1 MFDSK
6 IESVMIEKLNLDLE
20 CYYDLLMGKGIRITS
35 TEAYDKKNDKVYSGL
50 QSEFFNSDFGD
61 DSAFAERY
69 SCKCKKYIGK
79 MYHGMFCEKC
89 NTTVDFNDT
98 DLTKTGWII
107 IDNFSV
113 ISPIYAA
120 KLVDALG
127 TADGEKIFD
136 KIIEVD
142 YDEAGNQKY
151 NEKDNNLIK
160 KHPYIHKGLIWLKD
174 NMMEVLDYY
183 EKRKPTKYKLFKE
196 LKDDIGLM
204 FTSSIPVYSAV
215 LRTELPGV
223 KGNKLFKLKINTIFQ
238 SIIRITNYINR
249 YTPKELDEHKLNT
262 INMQLADIQWYM
274 LDIFD
279 ETHKELTGKKG
290 IVLGKVMG

>member
-1 MFDSK
+1 MCS
-6 IESVMIEKLNLDLE
+6 
-20 CYYDLLMGKGIRITS
+20 
-35 TEAYDKKNDKVYSGL
+35 
-50 QSEFFNSDFGD
+50 
-61 DSAFAERY
+61 
-69 SCKCKKYIGK
+69 
-79 MYHGMFCEKC
+79 
-89 NTTVDFNDT
+89 TTVDYVDT

-127 TADGEKIFD
+127 TAEGEKIFD

-142 YDEAGNQKY
+142 YDEKGNQKY
-151 NEKDNNLIK
+151 NDKDANLIK
-160 KHPYIHKGLIWLKD
+160 KHPYIHKGIIWLQE

-183 EKRKPTKYKLFKE
+183 EKRKPTKAKLFKE
-196 LKDDIGLM
+196 LKDDIGLL
-204 FTSSIPVYSAV
+204 FTSSIPVYSSV

-249 YTPKELDEHKLNT
+249 YPLREIDDNKINT
-262 INMQLADIQWYM
+262 INIQLADIQGYL